1 MSDRLTVESG
11 ETYQLPSG
19 ASEEYSGATVDG
31 TLEVDGTLH
40 LIDDPAVR
48 PGDEAVGDG
57 TGIDLPISSIS
68 FTDMNIGL
76 SLFLAG
82 FIGIMWGAIAWV
94 RAYAAGVV
102 LAFAMI
108 ALIMSG
114 LLNIGLEVF
123 WATIVLSLILLVAGV
138 VVQWTR

>member
-1 MSDRLTVESG
+1 MEQFSQPNND
-11 ETYQLPSG
+11 
-19 ASEEYSGATVDG
+19 AVDF
-31 TLEVDGTLH
+31 TLEEFDAPANDAVDFTPTA
-40 LIDDPAVR
+40 DDEE
-48 PGDEAVGDG
+48 PGFDIG
-57 TGIDLPISSIS
+57 TGPADIPLGLNLPLQPLNLASMQMGVS
-68 FTDMNIGL
+68 MLLIGL
-76 SLFLAG
+76 IAT
-82 FIGIMWGAIAWV
+82 MWGAIAWV